1 MAKVLVTG
9 PTGAAGQYILERLMT
24 TDHDVRV
31 LALPDSIHRINF
43 RDRIEIIPGHL
54 HDRTAL
60 DEALAGVEILFHAA
74 LVSPAPALPPERM
87 MEINASGTAE
97 LVDAAGGRV
106 RRMVL
111 VSSNNVFTPHRSP
124 AVWPLRDDAPRMA
137 HGNPQQTAMGE
148 SLIAAEDIV
157 FDAADRGLFEY
168 CTLRPSVIA
177 GRAGGFIDDIVVGI
191 LRGTTNLDLQR
202 RMWDVMQWTHGSDL
216 ACAAILVASL
226 PDTANRCFTVAGDMP
241 VTVYDIQAMLWDLMN
256 IGRLGNPYS
265 ETAAMNN
272 LGLPKFASAR
282 LKALGWA
289 PQMTMRDCLAEC
301 LGRLEF
307 ASSASLRMPPHLLE
321 S

>member
-9 PTGAAGQYILERLMT
+9 PTGASGQYILERLMT
-24 TDHDVRV
+24 TDDDVRV
-31 LALPDSIHRINF
+31 LALPDSMHRMNF

-54 HDRTAL
+54 HDRRSL
-60 DEALAGVEILFHAA
+60 DEALEGVEIVYHAA
-74 LVSPAPALPPERM
+74 LISPPPALPPERM
-87 MEINASGTAE
+87 MEVNASGTAA

-106 RRMVL
+106 RRFVM

-137 HGNPQQTAMGE
+137 HGNPQQTALGE

-157 FDAADRGLFEY
+157 FDAADRGLFEH
-168 CTLRPSVIA
+168 CTLRPSVLA
-177 GRAGGFIDDIVVGI
+177 GRGGGFIDDMVTGI
-191 LRGTTNLDLQR
+191 IRGNANLELLR

-216 ACAAILVASL
+216 ARAALLVGGH
-226 PDTANRCFTVAGDMP
+226 PDTGNQCFTVCGNQP
-241 VTVYDIQAMLWDLMN
+241 VTVYDIQAMLWDLLN
-256 IGRLGNPYS
+256 IGRPGNSYL
-265 ETAAMNN
+265 EAASMNN
-272 LGLPKFASAR
+272 LGLPKFEAAR

-289 PQMTMRDCLAEC
+289 PQFSMRDCLAEC

-307 ASSASLRMPPHLLE
+307 HSSASLRLPMHMLD